1 MAKGSLLQNAK
12 VLLRIFGK
20 ARKSIIKLKLENIQL
35 KKELADLR
43 LKNAFNITDLKT
55 YKWTRNKYK
64 DYINKLN

>member
-35 KKELADLR
+35 KKELADVR

-55 YKWTRNKYK
+55 YKWTRYKYK